1 MIITRQRRKPFPW
14 RRLILPIVAIG
25 LVIFAFVWGPSR
37 NVITSGPAAPLWNTI
52 GTTFDKVAVPF
63 HFAAQNQKLTDANK
77 QIVALNGKLS
87 DLQGQMVVRDKQI
100 SDLNGQVA
108 QLQAQAASA
117 RSGASTSPAVSP
129 AAGAVAAAAGA
140 SPGAA
145 GANDLSAGATPD
157 MRRTAQDW
165 TNMEPDNL
173 AKVLPK
179 LPIPYVARILALM
192 SPDNV
197 GPILDA
203 LPPAYVAQ
211 LTQESP
217 GLKR

>member
-1 MIITRQRRKPFPW
+1 VIITRQRRKPFPW
-14 RRLILPIVAIG
+14 RRLILPIIAIG
-25 LVIFAFVWGPSR
+25 LVVFAFVWGPSR
-37 NVITSGPAAPLWNTI
+37 NVITSGPAAPLWNVI
-52 GTTFDKVAVPF
+52 GSTFDKVAVPF

-77 QIVALNGKLS
+77 QIVTLNGKLS

-100 SDLNGQVA
+100 TDLNSQVA
-108 QLQAQAASA
+108 QLQSQAAST
-117 RSGASTSPAVSP
+117 RASAAP
-129 AAGAVAAAAGA
+129 AASAAPGSAAAAAGA

-145 GANDLSAGATPD
+145 NDLTTGATPD

-165 TNMEPDNL
+165 ANMEPDNL

-179 LPIPYVARILALM
+179 LPVTYVARILALM
-192 SPDNV
+192 SPDTV

-203 LPPAYVAQ
+203 LPPAYVAT
-211 LTQESP
+211 LTQENP